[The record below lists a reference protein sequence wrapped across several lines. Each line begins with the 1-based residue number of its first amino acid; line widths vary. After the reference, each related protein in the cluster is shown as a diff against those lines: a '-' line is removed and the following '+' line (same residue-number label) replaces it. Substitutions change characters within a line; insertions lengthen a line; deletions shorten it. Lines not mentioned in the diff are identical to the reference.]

1 MLLKL
6 DYEIDSVYYTPMFQ
20 IIMMG
25 VRDVIFLLGALFLAL
40 ISRNPATWSD
50 FGNIYGNHV
59 YVFIP
64 ILCISILCFIIYG
77 LYDGHILYKRRK
89 LLQHIAVASVWSLLI
104 GLIWFYLFPQ
114 DGGMEPKS
122 ILLLYTLYGVIGLVC
137 SRFKFVFTNFR
148 ANATRNQ
155 QFKLVTLGESEE
167 SRELHESLKSQ
178 TWSGYQA
185 FEYFDVK
192 KFIKDGQL
200 DILTVEVV
208 KQYIEEN
215 KIQYLVFDSQSEWA
229 KQIAQQMYSLLFSG
243 VRIIS
248 FQDMYERLY
257 DRESLAYID
266 EQWFLD
272 HISGKTDYVYQILK
286 RVMDIVIAFP
296 IWILSLL
303 VYPFVYL
310 AIKLEDRGD
319 IFLTQ
324 DRIGQNN
331 KIIKIIKFRSMRGA
345 DDGTWV
351 LKEGQNAEQ
360 GGNEKRKMRV
370 TKVGAFIRKTRID
383 ELPQLWNVIRGDLS
397 LIGPRPE
404 LPEMVKHYEQEIPFY
419 GVRHMI
425 RPGLSG
431 WAQIH
436 HEVPPHSVEGTKEK
450 LSYDLYY
457 IKHRSIFLDV
467 LIALRTIQTLASVVG
482 V

>member
-1 MLLKL
+1 ML
-6 DYEIDSVYYTPMFQ
+6 DYEDNSVYYTPMFQ
-20 IIMMG
+20 IILMG
-25 VRDVIFLLGALFLAL
+25 IRDVIYLFGALFLAL
-40 ISRNPATWSD
+40 LSRKGSLSNLETSFW
-50 FGNIYGNHV
+50 NHV

-89 LLQHIAVASVWSLLI
+89 LLQHIVVASIWSILA

-114 DGGMEPKS
+114 DGGMEPKT
-122 ILLLYTLYGVIGLVC
+122 ILLLYTLYGIVGLVL
-137 SRFKFVFTNFR
+137 SRFKYIYINF
-148 ANATRNQ
+148 NSNKTRSY
-155 QFKLVTLGESEE
+155 QFKLVTLGESPE
-167 SRELHESLKSQ
+167 SKELHDSLKSQ
-178 TWSGYQA
+178 VWSGYKA
-185 FEYFDVK
+185 FEYFNVLN
-192 KFIKDGQL
+192 FIKDGEL
-200 DILTVEVV
+200 DIVAIEEF
-208 KQYIEEN
+208 KQYIHEN
-215 KIQYLVFDSQSEWA
+215 QIQYLVFDSQSEWA
-229 KQIAQQMYSLLFSG
+229 KQIAQQLYPLLFSG

-296 IWILSLL
+296 IWIVSL
-303 VYPFVYL
+303 VFYPFVYL
-310 AIKLEDRGD
+310 AIKIEDQGD

-351 LKEGQNAEQ
+351 LKEGQDAEK
-360 GGNEKRKMRV
+360 GANEKRQMRV
-370 TKVGAFIRKTRID
+370 TKVGSFIRKTRID

-404 LPEMVKHYEQEIPFY
+404 LPEMVKHYEKEIPFY
-419 GVRHMI
+419 SVRHMI

-457 IKHRSIFLDV
+457 IKHRSIFLDM

>member
-1 MLLKL
+1 
-6 DYEIDSVYYTPMFQ
+6 
-20 IIMMG
+20 MMAS
-25 VRDVIFLLGALFLAL
+25 RDILFLIGALCLAL
-40 ISRNPATWSD
+40 FSRT
-50 FGNIYGNHV
+50 FGNLVGFKDNFLSHL

-64 ILCISILCFIIYG
+64 ILGISMLFFIIYG
-77 LYDGHILYKRRK
+77 LYDGHVLYKRRR
-89 LLQHIAVASVWSLLI
+89 LIQHIIVSSVWSLLM

-114 DGGMEPKS
+114 DGGMEPKT
-122 ILLLYTLYGVIGLVC
+122 ILLLYIVYGVLGLSL
-137 SRFKFVFTNFR
+137 SRLRYLFVRFTS
-148 ANATRNQ
+148 Q
-155 QFKLVTLGESEE
+155 KVKSHQFKLVTIGESEE
-167 SRELHESLKSQ
+167 SKVLHSSLE
-178 TWSGYQA
+178 THIWSGYRTIKYFDVRSFVKDGHIDMQA
-185 FEYFDVK
+185 IDDVK
-192 KFIKDGQL
+192 KFIH
-200 DILTVEVV
+200 
-208 KQYIEEN
+208 EN
-215 KIQYLVFDSQSEWA
+215 GIQYLVFDNQSEWA
-229 KQIAQQMYSLLFSG
+229 KQIVQQLYSLVFSG

-248 FQDMYERLY
+248 HQDMYERLY
-257 DRESLAYID
+257 DKESLSYID

-296 IWILSLL
+296 IWIVSLCI
-303 VYPFVYL
+303 YPFVYI
-310 AIKLEDRGD
+310 AIKIEDRGS

-351 LKEGQNAEQ
+351 LKEGQGAEN
-360 GGNEKRKMRV
+360 GKNENRQMRV

-383 ELPQLWNVIRGDLS
+383 ELPQLWNVIKGDLS

-404 LPEMVKHYEQEIPFY
+404 LPEMVKFYEKEIPFY
-419 GVRHMI
+419 SVRHMI

-450 LSYDLYY
+450 LAYDLYY

-467 LIALRTIQTLASVVG
+467 LIALRTVQTLASVVG

>member
-1 MLLKL
+1 
-6 DYEIDSVYYTPMFQ
+6 
-20 IIMMG
+20 MG

-40 ISRNPATWSD
+40 VSRKGNLFDLEISFW
-50 FGNIYGNHV
+50 NHV

-64 ILCISILCFIIYG
+64 ILCISVLCFIMYG

-89 LLQHIAVASVWSLLI
+89 LLQHIVIASIWSLLS

-114 DGGMEPKS
+114 NGGMEPKT
-122 ILLLYTLYGVIGLVC
+122 ILVLYTLYGVVGLVC
-137 SRFKFVFTNFR
+137 SRFKFVFAHFR
-148 ANATRNQ
+148 SNKRDSQ
-155 QFKLVTLGESEE
+155 QFKLVTLGESIE
-167 SRELHESLKSQ
+167 SRELHESLKLK
-178 TWSGYQA
+178 TWSGYRT
-185 FEYFDVK
+185 FEYFDVQR
-192 KFIKDGQL
+192 FIKDGAL
-200 DILTVEVV
+200 DVSSIEVV
-208 KQYIEEN
+208 KQYIKEH
-215 KIQYLVFDSQSEWA
+215 KIQYLVFDSQSKWA
-229 KQIAQQMYSLLFSG
+229 KQIAQQMYPLLFSG

-248 FQDMYERLY
+248 FQDMYERIH

-272 HISGKTDYVYQILK
+272 HISGKKDYVYQILK
-286 RVMDIVIAFP
+286 RVMDIAIALP
-296 IWILSLL
+296 IWILSL
-303 VYPFVYL
+303 VIYPFVYI
-310 AIKLEDRGD
+310 AIKIEDQGD

-331 KIIKIIKFRSMRGA
+331 KIIKIIKFRSMRGV

-351 LKEGQNAEQ
+351 LTEGQSAES
-360 GGNEKRKMRV
+360 GANEKRKMRV
-370 TKVGAFIRKTRID
+370 TKVGSFIRKTRID
-383 ELPQLWNVIRGDLS
+383 ELPQLWNVIKGDLS

-404 LPEMVKHYEQEIPFY
+404 LPEMVRYYEQEIPFY

-457 IKHRSIFLDV
+457 IKHRSIFLDM
-467 LIALRTIQTLASVVG
+467 LIALRTLQTLASVVG